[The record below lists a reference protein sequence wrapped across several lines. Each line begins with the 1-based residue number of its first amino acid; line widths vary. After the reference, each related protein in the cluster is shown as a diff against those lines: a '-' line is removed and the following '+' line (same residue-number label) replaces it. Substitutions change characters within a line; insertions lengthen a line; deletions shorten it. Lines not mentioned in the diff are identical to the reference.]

1 MPAVQLFAT
10 SASQSNTDSTTPNP
24 LPPILHTP
32 SGLAIVE
39 IQGTIYGPFQQSLEE
54 QRESYESN
62 INNVN
67 VTKTTSIGRLE
78 FPLYNPQDDPGNG
91 DGKWM
96 KKVYLYVGKHQRLTG
111 EIKKLAKPLAVIKKA
126 TSEDGLVNDDVNS
139 SSSPRRSLSSAED
152 LEIVD
157 IVKYKLLFSARPE
170 PVGE

>member
-1 MPAVQLFAT
+1 MPAVQLFARP
-10 SASQSNTDSTTPNP
+10 SSHSNTDSTPPNP
-24 LPPILHTP
+24 LPSILHTP

-39 IQGTIYGPFQQSLEE
+39 IQGTIYGPFKQSLEE
-54 QRESYESN
+54 QSEFN
-62 INNVN
+62 TDNVN
-67 VTKTTSIGRLE
+67 VPKTTSVGRLE
-78 FPLYNPQDDPGNG
+78 FPLYNPQDPGNG

-126 TSEDGLVNDDVNS
+126 TSEDGISNDDVLS
-139 SSSPRRSLSSAED
+139 SSSARQSQSSAED